1 MKLNK
6 IILQLTPDNYSNFST
21 QLKENRADKFLILLN
36 HFRDDSKISESEL
49 LAKLDVKQAA
59 FYTLK
64 SRLLDKIQEFLY
76 KNTADTRVE
85 LLQNV
90 ANIEHLVYQTQP
102 ETAISILKKLEKELI
117 DHDMPSELI
126 IVYKAL
132 KKLHIHSEKY
142 YEYLQLYNKHV
153 AYNLA
158 HDKAEEIL
166 SIFCKT
172 LGEYSLSKNNDTLDL
187 LVLYKKE
194 LSNVC
199 RLYQS
204 HHLTIYKNILFTH
217 FALFCPVEKEMKDD
231 STIEEMLKESLAII
245 ETHPEDRA
253 YKHLLNVINFLYFEY
268 YNQLKLYKNA
278 TKYYDAISG
287 NMESFLF
294 LNHSCFVYQFLISKI
309 KWFLLEKK
317 EAELINEEEV
327 HSFEPDVNNVN
338 GFVYFQFYKA
348 SAEFYSKNYTASL
361 QTLNKLINEVSFK
374 NISFSEMEAKSFLA
388 LVNTICDRHDQ
399 AEVNIRSVSRKI
411 TDENDDEKYGAASLF
426 IKIIKTSASPKKNDK
441 LEKMIEINHS
451 LDVSNTGKYHFLP
464 YIKLNEEIL
473 KSLAK

>member
-6 IILQLTPDNYSNFST
+6 IILQLTPDNYSNFSN

-36 HFRDDSKISESEL
+36 HFRDESKISESEL
-49 LAKLDVKQAA
+49 LEKLDVKQAA

-64 SRLLDKIQEFLY
+64 SRLIDKIQEFLY

-90 ANIEHLVYQTQP
+90 ANVEHLVYQTQP

-117 DHDMPSELI
+117 EHDMPSELI

-142 YEYLQLYNKHV
+142 YEYQQLYNKHV
-153 AYNLA
+153 AFNLA

-166 SIFCKT
+166 SLFCKT
-172 LGEYSLSKNNDTLDL
+172 LGEYSLSKNSDTLDI

-194 LSNVC
+194 MSNVC

-204 HHLTIYKNILFTH
+204 HHLTIYKNILFSH
-217 FALFCPVEKEMKDD
+217 FALFSPVEKEMKDD
-231 STIEEMLKESLAII
+231 ETIEEMLKESLSII
-245 ETHPEDRA
+245 ESHPEDRT
-253 YKHLLNVINFLYFEY
+253 YKHILNVINFLYFEY
-268 YNQLKLYKNA
+268 YNNLKLYKNA
-278 TKYYDAISG
+278 TKYFEAISN

-294 LNHSCFVYQFLISKI
+294 LNHCCFVYRFLISKI
-309 KWFLLEKK
+309 EWFIIEKK
-317 EAELINEEEV
+317 EATLINEEEV
-327 HSFEPDVNNVN
+327 HSYEPDVTNLNA
-338 GFVYFQFYKA
+338 FVYFQFYKA
-348 SAEFYSKNYTASL
+348 SAEFYAKNYTATL

-374 NISFSEMEAKSFLA
+374 NISFSEMEAKTFLA
-388 LVNTICDRHDQ
+388 LVNTICGRHDQ

-411 TDENDDEKYGAASLF
+411 TEENDEIKYAAASLLL
-426 IKIIKTSASPKKNDK
+426 KIIKTSSSPKKNEK
-441 LEKMIEINHS
+441 LEKMIETNH
-451 LDVSNTGKYHFLP
+451 LLAVTNVGKYSFLP
-464 YIKLNEEIL
+464 YIKLSEETL
-473 KSLAK
+473 KLLAK

>member
-6 IILQLTPDNYSNFST
+6 IILQLSPDNYSNFSN

-36 HFRDDSKISESEL
+36 YFRDESPISEAEL
-49 LAKLDVKQAA
+49 LTKLDVKQAA

-64 SRLLDKIQEFLY
+64 SRLLDRIQEFLY

-102 ETAISILKKLEKELI
+102 ETAKSILKKLEKELI

-153 AYNLA
+153 AFNLA

-166 SIFCKT
+166 SLFCKT
-172 LGEYSLSKNNDTLDL
+172 LGEYSLSKNSDTLDL

-194 LSNVC
+194 MSNVC

-231 STIEEMLKESLAII
+231 STIEEMLKESLTII
-245 ETHPEDRA
+245 ETHPEDRT

-278 TKYYDAISG
+278 VKYYDAITG
-287 NMESFLF
+287 YMESFLF
-294 LNHSCFVYQFLISKI
+294 LNHSCFVYHFLISKI

-327 HSFEPDVNNVN
+327 HSFEPDVTNVN

-348 SAEFYSKNYTASL
+348 SAEFYAKNYSAAL

-374 NISFSEMEAKSFLA
+374 NIPFAEMEAKSFLA
-388 LVNTICDRHDQ
+388 LVNTICDRPDQ

-411 TDENDDEKYGAASLF
+411 ADENDDEKYEIASLF
-426 IKIIKTSASPKKNDK
+426 IKIIKTSASPKKNEK
-441 LEKMIEINHS
+441 LEKMNEINH
-451 LDVSNTGKYHFLP
+451 LLNNTNVGKYAFLP